1 MRATPLALAA
11 ALAAFAGE
19 ALAQPGPEPPPLR
32 LPMGARV
39 RLTTR
44 DGARMVALLARH
56 DAGSVALVFP
66 PENPL
71 VPPPELV
78 VPAGSINRLELS
90 LGKKRHAVL
99 GAALG
104 AVLIGLTGFSDPI
117 DTSDDCGDNPY
128 DYSAQPCSRAEAV
141 AIAVV
146 AGAEIGGVAGHFVK
160 TERWT
165 PVALDALGPS
175 AGNSGRIRPEV
186 RASAGGVSVGLAVRF

>member
-11 ALAAFAGE
+11 ALAALAGE
-19 ALAQPGPEPPPLR
+19 ALAQTGPEPPPLR

-56 DAGSVALVFP
+56 DAGSVTLVFT
-66 PENPL
+66 PENPF

-78 VPAGSINRLELS
+78 VPAGSIDRLELS
-90 LGKKRHAVL
+90 LGKKRHALL

-104 AVLIGLTGFSDPI
+104 AVLLGLTGFSDPI
-117 DTSDDCGDNPY
+117 DTSDDCGG
-128 DYSAQPCSRAEAV
+128 YSDQPCSRAEAV

-146 AGAEIGGVAGHFVK
+146 AGAAIGGVVGHFVK

-175 AGNSGRIRPEV
+175 AGNGGRIRPEV
-186 RASAGGVSVGLAVRF
+186 RASAAGVSFGVAVRF